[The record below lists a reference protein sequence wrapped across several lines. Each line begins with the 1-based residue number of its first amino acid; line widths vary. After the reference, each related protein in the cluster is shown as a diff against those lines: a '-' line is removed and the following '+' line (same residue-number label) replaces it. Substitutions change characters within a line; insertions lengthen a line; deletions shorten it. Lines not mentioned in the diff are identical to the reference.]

1 MRSPIRAWRSGRAT
15 AEPSLARAANGDD
28 GWRRELEELAI
39 RLGRLS
45 PSWRDPERFA
55 AERSE
60 LVAQLR
66 RLARATE
73 DRS

>member
-1 MRSPIRAWRSGRAT
+1 MRPIRAWRSGRVT
-15 AEPSLARAANGDD
+15 TEPPPARTGAGGD
-28 GWRRELEELAI
+28 GWSRELLELAT

-66 RLARATE
+66 RLAR
-73 DRS
+73 SNGG